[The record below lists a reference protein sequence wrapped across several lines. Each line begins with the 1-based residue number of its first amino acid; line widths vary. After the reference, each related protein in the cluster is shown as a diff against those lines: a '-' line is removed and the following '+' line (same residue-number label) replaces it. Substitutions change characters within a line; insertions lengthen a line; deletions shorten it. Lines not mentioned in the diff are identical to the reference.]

1 SSWQKM
7 LPPEAPPGTGGPV
20 PLRADGPQGDL
31 PEPLGLLGGL
41 DLELS
46 SLAQQAGHLL
56 CSERLQVHAHPSR
69 LASECGETVPAVPR
83 LHLLQHQ
90 ADRAKGRVRPGRGWR
105 ARWWFHGRH
114 ERDICIA
121 GNRQPSVPVTEAVDA
136 LSLLA
141 KVDGELCEVAIGRND
156 AEA

>member
-1 SSWQKM
+1 
-7 LPPEAPPGTGGPV
+7 
-20 PLRADGPQGDL
+20 
-31 PEPLGLLGGL
+31 
-41 DLELS
+41 
-46 SLAQQAGHLL
+46 
-56 CSERLQVHAHPSR
+56 
-69 LASECGETVPAVPR
+69 R

-156 AEA
+156 AEAVDAPGMKQIHGVDRQPYVGGVLSRSRREAMPRIEREARRGFSPTARGPIDVAVEALHMAFTE